1 MDWILASNSP
11 RRKELLASLGLSF
24 KSISANVDEIN
35 IAFHPQPEIIAL
47 NNAQQKAEY
56 IAITYPQAYVIGAD
70 TIVTLEGK
78 RVFADVIT
86 LRTIIIIIWIIQE
99 GPQFSHRC
107 P

>member
-1 MDWILASNSP
+1 MATQGHQVLIP
-11 RRKELLASLGLSF
+11 G
-24 KSISANVDEIN
+24 
-35 IAFHPQPEIIAL
+35 
-47 NNAQQKAEY
+47 
-56 IAITYPQAYVIGAD
+56 TC
-70 TIVTLEGK
+70 VTLEGK